1 VRKAYILIEP
11 PSRVLST
18 HICESEEEIDKIFSL
33 AEKKQC
39 LLYYANVS
47 KSNNRIFVDQPL
59 ELVMDT
65 LQNVV
70 KKRDQL
76 DIKEVIDS
84 GDNLTCPYCN
94 KKMSSTS
101 GLTNHIN
108 AKHSNEEI

>member
-1 VRKAYILIEP
+1 MKKAYILIEP

-18 HICESEEEIDKIFSL
+18 HICESEDEINKVFSL
-33 AEKKQC
+33 AEKKRC

-70 KKRDQL
+70 KKRDQSE
-76 DIKEVIDS
+76 IKEVLDS
-84 GDNLTCPYCN
+84 GDDLTCPYCN

-108 AKHSNEEI
+108 AKHSNEKI